1 MVRALGK
8 YFWLEIFIKITLTI
22 KRHKIIEVTNVKKL
36 FGYTIVLDGPK
47 VDPLTYVNSI
57 INLNK
62 IDNVQPLQSAAVI
75 LNEKQTAIALE
86 VFFESMK
93 YLKSWSQTDN
103 ITILYVFNGY
113 LDNINMNDVDK
124 DDYERYKT

>member
-1 MVRALGK
+1 MFNRIVNINDINEVGSL
-8 YFWLEIFIKITLTI
+8 IT
-22 KRHKIIEVTNVKKL
+22 KRIKKL

-75 LNEKQTAIALE
+75 LNEKHTVIALE

-93 YLKSWSQTDN
+93 YLKSWSRIDN
-103 ITILYVFNGY
+103 II
-113 LDNINMNDVDK
+113 I
-124 DDYERYKT
+124 